1 MKKLIKRFVLPFVP
15 LFILQPLKRL
25 YQKKQLRDWE
35 EAGRP
40 APPPHIVKRMTI
52 AGYQEKYGYST
63 LIETGTF
70 MGDMVEAQKNNFK
83 RIISIELSD
92 HLYKRAKNKFR
103 TDNNVTIVHGDSG
116 KVLNDVLK
124 NISEPAIFW
133 LDGHYSS
140 GITAKGDTNCPIFG
154 ELDAILA
161 SNVKNHILLIDDA
174 RLFIGEDDYPT
185 IDQVTRHILD
195 RNLNYKAEIKDDII
209 RYVI

>member
-15 LFILQPLKRL
+15 LFILKPLKEL

-52 AGYQEKYGYST
+52 AGYQGKYGYST

-92 HLYKRAKNKFR
+92 HLCKRAKNKFR
-103 TDNNVTIVHGDSG
+103 ADNNVTIVHGDSG

-174 RLFIGEDDYPT
+174 RLFSGDDDYPT
-185 IDQVTRHILD
+185 IDQVTRYILD
-195 RNLNYKAEIKDDII
+195 RNLNYKVEVKDDII